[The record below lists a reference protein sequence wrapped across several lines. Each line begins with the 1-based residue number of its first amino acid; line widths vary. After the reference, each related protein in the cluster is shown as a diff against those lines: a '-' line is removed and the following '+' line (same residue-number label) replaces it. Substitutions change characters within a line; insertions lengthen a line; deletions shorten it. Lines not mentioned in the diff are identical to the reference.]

1 MTPMHAVA
9 PRRQHILTG
18 AIALLLLFGAIT
30 VGIKGAFGAFE
41 GGYELTGSFDAAG
54 QGLLPGSDVKL
65 RGVNIGEV
73 ARIELV
79 DRDALVTLRIHDGE
93 RIPTDATATI
103 RPKTLFGE
111 KFVDIDPGAAEDEGP
126 FLADG
131 DALENTLG
139 GFELEAVLTDV
150 YPLLKAIDPAELMT
164 VLSQLAEG
172 GRGLGEEIN
181 RSIVNGE
188 ELSALFADNA
198 ELTREFLEDMAALSG
213 QLATSADD
221 LVALADAANV
231 ALPTLTDNED
241 DVVTLLEQAG
251 RLSNDVA
258 DLLENNQPFVQAS
271 LGDASRSLQ
280 VLYDRRDQ
288 VIPTV
293 IGLQQYLE
301 TLATSVRIDMGNGT
315 LMAAVKGILGS
326 DLCGA
331 VIPCPGAAA
340 GASAPTGASS
350 APLGPSGS
358 PELPQLPL
366 DLPLLGGSTSSSAPS
381 SSGTSGLYDFLS
393 RVLGG

>member
-1 MTPMHAVA
+1 MIPMDGLT

-18 AIALLLLFGAIT
+18 AIALLLLFAAIT

-41 GGYELTGSFDAAG
+41 GGYELTGRFDAAG
-54 QGLLPGSDVKL
+54 QGLLPGSDVKI

-73 ARIELV
+73 ARIELAGGE
-79 DRDALVTLRIHDGE
+79 ALVTLRIHDGE
-93 RIPTDATATI
+93 RIPVQATATI

-111 KFVDIDPGAAEDEGP
+111 KFVDVDPGDGEDDGP
-126 FLADG
+126 FLEDG

-293 IGLQQYLE
+293 IGLRRYLE

-326 DLCGA
+326 DLCG

-340 GASAPTGASS
+340 SAAGPAGAPM
-350 APLGPSGS
+350 PLGPSGV
-358 PELPQLPL
+358 PAQPQLPL
-366 DLPLLGGSTSSSAPS
+366 DLPLLGGSSSSSAPS
-381 SSGTSGLYDFLS
+381 SPGTGGLYDLLS
-393 RVLGG
+393 KVLAG